1 MNLTQN
7 LILLFSRFGNSLKL
21 SQLPSLGT
29 HIITL
34 NKAKDSSCHLFPLYS
49 WVQTELKPCLV
60 GNFLFKTIPF
70 KMQYVACSVSKPNN
84 AKLWEDQK
92 GHFLV
97 KFVLKI
103 LAHWLHLYVCILT
116 ENKAIN

>member
-34 NKAKDSSCHLFPLYS
+34 NKAKYTSLIDAICVS
-49 WVQTELKPCLV
+49 V
-60 GNFLFKTIPF
+60 FLLRIYLSGEGSEKDFEKIEFK
-70 KMQYVACSVSKPNN
+70 
-84 AKLWEDQK
+84 E
-92 GHFLV
+92 
-97 KFVLKI
+97 
-103 LAHWLHLYVCILT
+103 
-116 ENKAIN
+116 